1 MLAEK
6 TGTRDV
12 LLISR
17 IKRPSTHQ
25 TEKKRRLDCCI
36 QDGWSVLRNF
46 RECARRC
53 VRVVLLNKGRR
64 ELIILGFPVVKAVLL
79 THAWTET
86 GR

>member
-12 LLISR
+12 LLIKR
-17 IKRPSTHQ
+17 MKRPSTPQ
-25 TEKKRRLDCCI
+25 TENTYGVDRCI
-36 QDGWSVLRNF
+36 QDSWSVLRNF